1 MSVEVNEAP
10 GKSPSTLKAIGL
22 LTLHCLAFRP
32 LAMGAEAIS
41 KDAFNNMIKEMDADG
56 SGTVEKVC
64 AARAIAVHAHLFFV
78 D

>member
-1 MSVEVNEAP
+1 
-10 GKSPSTLKAIGL
+10 
-22 LTLHCLAFRP
+22 
-32 LAMGAEAIS
+32 MGAEAIS

-64 AARAIAVHAHLFFV
+64 AARVIAVHAHLFFV

>member
-1 MSVEVNEAP
+1 MP
-10 GKSPSTLKAIGL
+10 L
-22 LTLHCLAFRP
+22 RP

-64 AARAIAVHAHLFFV
+64 AARVIAVHAHLFFV